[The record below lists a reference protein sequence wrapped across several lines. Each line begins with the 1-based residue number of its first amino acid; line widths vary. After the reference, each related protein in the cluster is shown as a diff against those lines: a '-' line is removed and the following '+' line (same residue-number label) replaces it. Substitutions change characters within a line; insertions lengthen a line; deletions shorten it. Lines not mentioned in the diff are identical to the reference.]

1 MSLEIPEEKRKAKY
15 FDNPPTEAKEELQF
29 SKKKNLASS
38 TIHRK
43 SQDLSATDPLSSS
56 MEENKM

>member
-15 FDNPPTEAKEELQF
+15 YDNPPTDVKDELQF
-29 SKKKNLASS
+29 SKKKNLSSS

-43 SQDLSATDPLSSS
+43 SPSQDLG
-56 MEENKM
+56 